1 MAFTVDTA
9 AQFFRTEDFGV
20 AASWTPSA
28 GGATQNAN
36 VILDAP
42 DLDVLDGLA
51 VSRDYAMTYA
61 SGSFAN
67 LTDGEAVT
75 VAGVA
80 YRVRGEPHQLGDG
93 ALTRAALA
101 RT

>member
-1 MAFTVDTA
+1 MRKLLLLIVIA
-9 AQFFRTEDFGV
+9 AL
-20 AASWTPSA
+20 AAWRIWPVPQARMPTGEALPIS
-28 GGATQNAN
+28 
-36 VILDAP
+36 
-42 DLDVLDGLA
+42 